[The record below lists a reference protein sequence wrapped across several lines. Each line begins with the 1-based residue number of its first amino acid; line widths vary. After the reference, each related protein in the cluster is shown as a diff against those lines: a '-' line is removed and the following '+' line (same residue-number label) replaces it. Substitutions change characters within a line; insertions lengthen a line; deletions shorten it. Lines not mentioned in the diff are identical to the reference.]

1 MELEKRI
8 LNLIRKSDDKSF
20 YAEVR
25 AYPNRYARLE
35 NETIK
40 VSYLDSEDNM
50 TRKDVDLNYV
60 IAKAEEWLWE
70 NDDFK
75 ANFIIPEPQ
84 QSSAT
89 QTPFSGPP
97 HPRDFAEIGRRK
109 DISSLPRSKDY
120 PFPGSYQIFCASHLK
135 LRTARLNNAD
145 VRPTLSAA
153 PAAARQLHSPQYTN
167 NLFQPRVATPS
178 RPKG

>member
-40 VSYLDSEDNM
+40 LSYLDSEDNM

-89 QTPFSGPP
+89 QTPRSVSPIQEKGT
-97 HPRDFAEIGRRK
+97 HLEI
-109 DISSLPRSKDY
+109 
-120 PFPGSYQIFCASHLK
+120 
-135 LRTARLNNAD
+135 
-145 VRPTLSAA
+145 TLGKS
-153 PAAARQLHSPQYTN
+153 Q
-167 NLFQPRVATPS
+167 
-178 RPKG
+178 